1 MNELNKPSAFFTKG
15 QNGEYEYEHEGF
27 VHIHSPVHE
36 QISEGL
42 TLHNSLPCPPI
53 GRFSLTL
60 RGHNSGPFARY
71 VLKFR
76 LYPAYVMPSLRSLPQ
91 FGL

>member
-1 MNELNKPSAFFTKG
+1 MVGRIGPARAAESCRGALEMGWRDCWRPSRAT
-15 QNGEYEYEHEGF
+15 
-27 VHIHSPVHE
+27 
-36 QISEGL
+36 
-42 TLHNSLPCPPI
+42 HNSLPCPPI

-60 RGHNSGPFARY
+60 RGHNSGPFAGY